1 MVNCPRHGS
10 HGSKN
15 CVADACFVILAALY
29 ALSVAFGI
37 VPLSGRGADL
47 DSDLACYAFAMAGEH
62 QPENF
67 HADPLLSEATPAN
80 SLWNLQQ
87 FTAEILTP
95 GDQYAVGLLRAGA
108 LIIFVYLTGM
118 YLLGRCLYGRPGPAL
133 ILALLMSVTIW
144 VGWGTFWGVT
154 HSDPV
159 PRTFFAALWPFMLMG
174 ALAALRHAAW
184 RPAVMLVAGLG
195 MWVHSL
201 GALNT
206 GAMLFLAFAFHRPQG
221 WTWSRHISSLV
232 VCLVV
237 YFVPV
242 LLFLWPS
249 LGQKQA
255 LGPAELEIFHEL
267 FSLRWAKDYG
277 HFSRRLALFLSL
289 DKPVFWILLAGLGS
303 WLVVLRHG
311 SERLRRFATM
321 YPAFVLA
328 LALVATFSWLESLLV
343 PRVGRLPM
351 AHEFVRG
358 LRYLLPLAWIMIGGV
373 LGILWPRFSGWL
385 RTGFCALAVLLLLLC
400 NGDRQNMA
408 ALYAI
413 AEKTGLPLPYVAR
426 AKEDAARAQR
436 HREALEALKDLT
448 APGDVVFSNSGDLGV
463 RHIAQRGLFLTFKD
477 GYHPYYNKN
486 LDQARQWLA
495 NEKLRTQSPTGY
507 VDVWL
512 NSGLPWLI
520 CDRPEDRDTLE
531 KYGQVVWE
539 NPGWLIVRRKADV
552 SSPPSAS
559 SSDVLAAPAD
569 ISTAPAPPAAPASPA
584 GAPAP
589 KPQDAPR

>member
-1 MVNCPRHGS
+1 MKKVALPLTHTAHPRSGA
-10 HGSKN
+10 
-15 CVADACFVILAALY
+15 VDTLLIVLIALY
-29 ALSVAFGI
+29 ALTVAQGI
-37 VPLSGRGADL
+37 VPLSGMGADI
-47 DSDLACYAFAMAGEH
+47 DSDLSVYAYSMVR
-62 QPENF
+62 
-67 HADPLLSEATPAN
+67 ADDPQGFQNDAILREATPAN

-87 FTAEILTP
+87 FAATMLTP

-108 LIIFVYLTGM
+108 LIIFIYLTGM
-118 YLLGRCLYGRPGPAL
+118 YLLGRWLYGRPGPAL
-133 ILALLMSVTIW
+133 ILALLMSITIW

-174 ALAALRHAAW
+174 AVAALRHAAW
-184 RPAVMLVAGLG
+184 RPAIMLVTGLS

-206 GAMLFLAFAFHRPQG
+206 GAMFFLAFAFHRPQG
-221 WTWSRHISSLV
+221 WTWSRHILSLV
-232 VCLVV
+232 LCLVV

-249 LGQKQA
+249 LTQKQV
-255 LGPAELEIFHEL
+255 LGPAELETFQAL
-267 FSLRWAKDYG
+267 FSQRWAKDYG
-277 HFSRRLALFLSL
+277 HFAERLALFLSL

-303 WLVVLRHG
+303 WFVVLRHG
-311 SERLRRFATM
+311 SERLRRLATM

-328 LALVATFSWLESLLV
+328 LALVATFSWLESFWA

-373 LGILWPRFSGWL
+373 LGLLWPRFAGWL
-385 RTGFCALAVLLLLLC
+385 RTGFCVLAVLLLLLC

-413 AEKTGLPLPYVAR
+413 AEKTGLPLPHVAKAKQEAAR
-426 AKEDAARAQR
+426 AKS
-436 HREALEALKDLT
+436 HREALEALERLT
-448 APGDVVFSNSGDLGV
+448 VPGDVVYSNAGDMGV
-463 RHIAQRGLFLTFKD
+463 RHIAKRGMGHTFKD
-477 GYHPYYNKN
+477 GAHSFYNKN
-486 LDQARQWLA
+486 LDQSRQWLA

-512 NSGLPWLI
+512 KSGLPWLF
-520 CDRPEDRDTLE
+520 CERPEDRDMLE

-552 SSPPSAS
+552 PAAASAPPSEA
-559 SSDVLAAPAD
+559 
-569 ISTAPAPPAAPASPA
+569 PAAPANVSTVPSSPA
-584 GAPAP
+584 APPSPAR
-589 KPQDAPR
+589 AVSE